1 MQRIT
6 ITACGRSAA
15 AIAGAG
21 LAGGAGLRAGAARPQ
36 PQPSPQL
43 RHDSIF
49 VEEDA
54 DGWDVVW
61 NPVSRQEVT
70 QALQDFAVA
79 GGVGPEVPLLPPGTI
94 LLEDITSDAGSST
107 SEGSEANMA
116 MLYAERCD
124 ETQGLGGLEEGM
136 IGVLTGL
143 LNNPAVLGPIQEAL
157 QRDANF
163 HRLLTDARGAQAV
176 LLPAPEPRPRL
187 ALEGPGAEPVTL
199 MSLLEGLA
207 AGIGEVAAR
216 LEDAFAQVTQL
227 LRSLGESLRAA
238 LDPDGPR
245 PAVHGAPGSAAAD
258 PRVGKAVTRLA
269 LAVAV
274 FVIFRRAAPG
284 LLMRV

>member
-1 MQRIT
+1 MAAPFR
-6 ITACGRSAA
+6 CGTPCSHRRCQVPAPA
-15 AIAGAG
+15 LPQTMHCRRCKPCAGAD
-21 LAGGAGLRAGAARPQ
+21 ASS
-36 PQPSPQL
+36 SP
-43 RHDSIF
+43 F
-49 VEEDA
+49 
-54 DGWDVVW
+54 
-61 NPVSRQEVT
+61 
-70 QALQDFAVA
+70 
-79 GGVGPEVPLLPPGTI
+79 PPR
-94 LLEDITSDAGSST
+94 
-107 SEGSEANMA
+107 N
-116 MLYAERCD
+116 
-124 ETQGLGGLEEGM
+124 
-136 IGVLTGL
+136 
-143 LNNPAVLGPIQEAL
+143 
-157 QRDANF
+157 
-163 HRLLTDARGAQAV
+163 AQ
-176 LLPAPEPRPRL
+176 LPAPEPRPRL
-187 ALEGPGAEPVTL
+187 ALEGPGAEPLTL

>member
-1 MQRIT
+1 MREE
-6 ITACGRSAA
+6 TAPPKQALNHARSP
-15 AIAGAG
+15 
-21 LAGGAGLRAGAARPQ
+21 LSQ
-36 PQPSPQL
+36 
-43 RHDSIF
+43 
-49 VEEDA
+49 DA

-163 HRLLTDARGAQAV
+163 HRLLTDASGGQAV
-176 LLPAPEPRPRL
+176 LVRCN
-187 ALEGPGAEPVTL
+187 G
-199 MSLLEGLA
+199 
-207 AGIGEVAAR
+207 
-216 LEDAFAQVTQL
+216 
-227 LRSLGESLRAA
+227 
-238 LDPDGPR
+238 
-245 PAVHGAPGSAAAD
+245 GS
-258 PRVGKAVTRLA
+258 GW
-269 LAVAV
+269 
-274 FVIFRRAAPG
+274 
-284 LLMRV
+284 